1 MECHTYSMRS
11 ENKKKYIK
19 KGRRSPKS
27 CDNIQWVMAMTGTTS
42 IFLCKYILYVKS
54 LNDCRLFCTL
64 HSSPNA
70 ACTASDVCV
79 FLHHCRLFF
88 HLTTFDVS
96 FDAAT
101 RRKRLHIDDV
111 TQCAIARINNIIIV
125 AVHIVYFGH
134 MKILHGFLCC

>member
-79 FLHHCRLFF
+79 C
-88 HLTTFDVS
+88 S
-96 FDAAT
+96 
-101 RRKRLHIDDV
+101 
-111 TQCAIARINNIIIV
+111 CIIV
-125 AVHIVYFGH
+125 ACSSTSPRSTSLSARRGGGKDYTSLTSHSALSLVSTTSSSSPCTLY
-134 MKILHGFLCC
+134 ILGT